1 MVEKQS
7 GNILKYFFD
16 ECVYTADQNSG
27 IFRRESGGQQF
38 YQWLATHFAGSKI
51 RCNAI
56 APGFLVSN
64 QNRALLFD
72 ENGQP
77 TARSQKILA
86 GTPAGRFVE
95 SNELL
100 GGVFFLCDDRAAS
113 AVTGVVLPID
123 AGFSAYSGYKI

>member
-1 MVEKQS
+1 M
-7 GNILKYFFD
+7 
-16 ECVYTADQNSG
+16 
-27 IFRRESGGQQF
+27 
-38 YQWLATHFAGSKI
+38 
-51 RCNAI
+51 
-56 APGFLVSN
+56 SN

-113 AVTGVVLPID
+113 AVTGVIPADRCRVFGIF
-123 AGFSAYSGYKI
+123 GGIKFKISGLEGQVQKCLSFLNEMLNCRILWLKR